1 MAVEKPFIRV
11 KDRKTRHVFDVHRQA
26 FNPEKHEP
34 VKDVPDSWAAR
45 PAVPHIK
52 VSAKADKGSSPTVSA
67 S

>member
-26 FNPEKHEP
+26 FDTEKHEL
-34 VKDVPDSWAAR
+34 VKGVEDSWSSR

-52 VSAKADKGSSPTVSA
+52 ASAKADEGVSPTVSA